1 MTRIIQI
8 GTLVL
13 LIAGLGACVMSP
25 PPPMPSNCWINPNGV
40 EVCNAPA
47 TNCWI
52 NANGVQVCNDAMG
65 GPNCWVRPDGVE
77 VCGGQPHCWINP
89 RGVEVCN

>member
-1 MTRIIQI
+1 MKKKLKLI
-8 GTLVL
+8 L
-13 LIAGLGACVMSP
+13 LLAVPMVFLSACVV

-47 TNCWI
+47 ANCWI
-52 NANGVQVCNDAMG
+52 NPNGVQVCNNAV

-77 VCGGQPHCWINP
+77 VCGQPHCWINP